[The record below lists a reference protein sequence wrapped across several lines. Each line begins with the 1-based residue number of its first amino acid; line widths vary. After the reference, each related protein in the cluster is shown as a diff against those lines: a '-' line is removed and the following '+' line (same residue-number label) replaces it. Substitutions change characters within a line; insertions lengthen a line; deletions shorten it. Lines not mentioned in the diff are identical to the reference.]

1 MAYVNQ
7 ILRSKGSNTWTVTPE
22 TAVFDALALMAEK
35 EIGAVLV
42 METDRLY
49 GIFSE
54 RDYARKVALKGRSS
68 RETSVGEIMTH
79 EVFYVRPN
87 NDMEE
92 CMVLMSEKHIRHLP
106 VLSDDGK
113 LVGIISIGD
122 VVKAII
128 ADHELLINHLEGYIT
143 GQV

>member
-1 MAYVNQ
+1 MTYVNQ
-7 ILRSKGSNTWTVTPE
+7 LLRSKGSETWTVTPE
-22 TAVFDALALMAEK
+22 TTVFDALALMAEK

-42 METDRLY
+42 VESDQLY

-54 RDYARKVALKGRSS
+54 RDYARKVVLKGRSS
-68 RETSVGEIMTH
+68 RETTVGDIMTQQ
-79 EVFYVRPN
+79 VFFVRPN
-87 NDMEE
+87 SDVEE

-128 ADHELLINHLEGYIT
+128 ADHEVLINHLEGYIT
-143 GQV
+143 GQI

>member
-1 MAYVNQ
+1 MTYVNQ
-7 ILRSKGSNTWTVTPE
+7 LLRSKGSETWTVTPE
-22 TAVFDALALMAEK
+22 TTVFDALALMAEK

-42 METDRLY
+42 VESDQLY

-54 RDYARKVALKGRSS
+54 RDYARKVVLKGRSS
-68 RETSVGEIMTH
+68 RETTVGDIMTH
-79 EVFYVRPN
+79 QVFFVRPN
-87 NDMEE
+87 SDVEE

-128 ADHELLINHLEGYIT
+128 ADHEVLINHLEGYIT
-143 GQV
+143 GQI